1 MHIHEY
7 QAKALLSTYEV
18 PVPKG
23 IAAYTVDEAFVA
35 AKSIYTKV
43 WVVKAQIHSGGRGK
57 AGGVVLAT
65 SPDEAKNAAEKLLGK
80 HLVTHQTDAN
90 GQEIKRVYIEE
101 GCSIASELYLGLI
114 LDRDKECVSLIAS
127 EMGGAEIEIVAKEHP
142 ETILTIPIC
151 PINGFQDSQK
161 LGSFLKLDEN
171 QTKQLEQI
179 VKDIYRAF
187 IETDASLIE
196 INPLAITEDNKLIAL
211 DAKITFDDSALFR
224 HPEIEALRDEDEENP
239 IEMKAR
245 HYGLSYVKLDGNIG
259 CMVNGAGL
267 AMATM
272 DIIKLYG
279 CAPANFLDV
288 GGGANQQMVETAFKL
303 ILSDPKVKAILI
315 NIFGG
320 IMHCDVIANGIVA
333 AAKEVK
339 LSIPMV
345 VRLQG
350 TNETLGRK
358 IIQESGLDIIPANDL
373 EQAAIRITQEVLK

>member
-7 QAKALLSTYEV
+7 QAKALLSAYGI
-18 PVPKG
+18 PVLKG
-23 IAAYTVDEAFVA
+23 IIAYTADEAFIA
-35 AKSIYTKV
+35 AKNIDTKL
-43 WVVKAQIHSGGRGK
+43 WVVKAQIHSGGIGK
-57 AGGVVLAT
+57 AGGVILAK
-65 SPDEAKNAAEKLLGK
+65 SPDKVKNAAERLLGK
-80 HLVTHQTDAN
+80 RLVTHQTDVN
-90 GQEIKRVYIEE
+90 GQEVKRIYIEE
-101 GCSIASELYLGLI
+101 GCLIARELYLGFV
-114 LDRDKECVSLIAS
+114 LDRDNECVSLIAS
-127 EMGGAEIEIVAKEHP
+127 GMGGTEIEIVAKEHP
-142 ETILTIPIC
+142 EAILTMPTC

-161 LGSFLKLDEN
+161 LGDFLKLDTN
-171 QTKQLEQI
+171 QTEQLGQI
-179 VKDIYRAF
+179 AKDIYRAF

-196 INPLAITEDNKLIAL
+196 INPLAITQDNTLIAL

-239 IEMKAR
+239 IEMQAR
-245 HYGLSYVKLDGNIG
+245 HYGLSYVKLNGNIG

-303 ILSDPKVKAILI
+303 ILSDQNVKAILI

-333 AAKEVK
+333 AAKEMK
-339 LSIPMV
+339 LSVPMV

-350 TNETLGRK
+350 TNEALGRK
-358 IIQESGLDIIPANDL
+358 IIQESGLAIIPASDL

>member
-1 MHIHEY
+1 VHIHEY
-7 QAKALLSTYEV
+7 QAKALLSTYGV
-18 PVPKG
+18 PVLKG
-23 IAAYTVDEAFVA
+23 IIAYTADEAFVA
-35 AKSIYTKV
+35 AKSIDTKL
-43 WVVKAQIHSGGRGK
+43 WIVKAQIHSGGRGK
-57 AGGVVLAT
+57 AGEIILAK
-65 SPDEAKNAAEKLLGK
+65 SPDEVKQATEKLLGK
-80 HLVTHQTDAN
+80 HLITHQTDAN
-90 GQEIKRVYIEE
+90 GQEVKRVYIEE
-101 GCSIASELYLGLI
+101 GCSIARELYLGFV
-114 LDRDKECVSLIAS
+114 LDRDSECVSLIAS
-127 EMGGAEIEIVAKEHP
+127 GMGGTEIEIVAKEHP
-142 ETILTIPIC
+142 EAILTMPIC
-151 PINGFQDSQK
+151 PISGFQDSQK
-161 LGSFLKLDEN
+161 LGDFLKLDEN
-171 QTKQLEQI
+171 QSKQLEQI
-179 VKDIYRAF
+179 AKDIYRAF

-196 INPLAITEDNKLIAL
+196 INPLAVTQGNALIAL

-303 ILSDPKVKAILI
+303 ILADPNVKAILI

-339 LSIPMV
+339 LSVPMV

-350 TNETLGRK
+350 TNEALGRK
-358 IIQESGLDIIPANDL
+358 IIQESGLAIIPANDL